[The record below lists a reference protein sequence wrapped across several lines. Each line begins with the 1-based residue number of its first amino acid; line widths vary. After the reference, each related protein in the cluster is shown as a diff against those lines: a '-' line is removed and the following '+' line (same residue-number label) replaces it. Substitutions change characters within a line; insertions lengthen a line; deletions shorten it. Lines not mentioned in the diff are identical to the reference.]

1 MRQRPRLPAPVCTAV
16 QPEKTKCRP
25 IGFKSDPVFFKVLS
39 PMPPDGT
46 EKNRKSTRRSAV
58 LIDRGLPDY
67 SIVFLYLCSYF
78 HGKVTEFHIN
88 PKKTCKF

>member
-1 MRQRPRLPAPVCTAV
+1 
-16 QPEKTKCRP
+16 
-25 IGFKSDPVFFKVLS
+25 
-39 PMPPDGT
+39 MPPDGT
-46 EKNRKSTRRSAV
+46 KKNRKSTRCNAV

>member
-1 MRQRPRLPAPVCTAV
+1 M
-16 QPEKTKCRP
+16 
-25 IGFKSDPVFFKVLS
+25 LS
-39 PMPPDGT
+39 PMPPAGT
-46 EKNRKSTRRSAV
+46 EKDLKSTRRSAV